1 LCKECSF
8 HWSLSARAET
18 LDSDAGRPDGRRAP
32 DRERAELPGADARVM
47 KLLIADDHWLIRESL
62 KQVIRRLDKAHQLL
76 EASDFEEA
84 LAILSQHDDIDLVLA
99 DLVMPGFDAFGGL
112 QELRTRFPNVP
123 VAVVSVFEDRA
134 HVLRAVEQGVIA
146 YVPKSSTPAEIERAF
161 ERILDGEVYFPRRLL
176 ETSSANA
183 PASANPGASYPD
195 IGLLTNREREVIDL
209 LGKGLSV
216 QKIASELDV
225 AAHTVRVHL
234 SSLMRKLGLPDR
246 AATIHF
252 AIHHASTADS
262 QSPR

>member
-1 LCKECSF
+1 MGS
-8 HWSLSARAET
+8 SI
-18 LDSDAGRPDGRRAP
+18 AGI
-32 DRERAELPGADARVM
+32 ELV
-47 KLLIADDHWLIRESL
+47 KLLIADDHWLIRDSL
-62 KQVIRRLDKAHQLL
+62 KQVIRRLDKNHQLL

-84 LAILSQHDDIDLVLA
+84 LAILSTHDDIDLVLA
-99 DLVMPGFDAFGGL
+99 DLIMPGFDAFDGL

-134 HVLRAVEQGVIA
+134 HVLRAVEQGVIG
-146 YVPKSSTPAEIERAF
+146 YIPKSSSPAEIERAF

-176 ETSSANA
+176 EAAPLANA
-183 PASANPGASYPD
+183 ATTPNASYPD
-195 IGLLTNREREVIDL
+195 VGLLTNREREVIDL

-252 AIHHASTADS
+252 AINHAVAVDARST
-262 QSPR
+262 R